1 MSDEEAGRN
10 TAITVEI
17 AGERY
22 TLRTDADEEYSRRC
36 AAMVDA
42 RMRAISG
49 DPGPIAKKT
58 AIMAA
63 LALADELL
71 KQQAGIREQSR
82 ALAERIESAIEG

>member
-1 MSDEEAGRN
+1 MSDEEAGGH

>member
-71 KQQAGIREQSR
+71 KQKAGIREQSR

>member
-71 KQQAGIREQSR
+71 KQRAGIREQSR